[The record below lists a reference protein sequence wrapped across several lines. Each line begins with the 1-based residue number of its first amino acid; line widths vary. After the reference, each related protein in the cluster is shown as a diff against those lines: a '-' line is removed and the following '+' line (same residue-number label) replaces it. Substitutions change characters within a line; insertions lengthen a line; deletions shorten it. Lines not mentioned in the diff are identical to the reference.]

1 MIYKI
6 TIIFNPKLDNNEINQ
21 IKDQINSLIEEHKGE
36 IKSVSQIQRRKLAYS
51 IKRQDYGNYLHWYI
65 EINPDKIKLIDQN
78 IRQRKEILRYLIA
91 LIEIKNWAELQNIL
105 KKSTNLK
112 ARRNRKTISFSHSNR
127 RPPSSKVKLDDLDK
141 KLDEILK

>member
-36 IKSVSQIQRRKLAYS
+36 TKSVSQIQRRRLAYS

-65 EINPDKIKLIDQN
+65 EINSDKIKLIDQN

-91 LIEIKNWAELQNIL
+91 LVEIKNWAELQNIL

-112 ARRNRKTISFSHSNR
+112 TRRNRKAISFSHNNR
-127 RPPSSKVKLDDLDK
+127 RSPSSKVKLDDLDK